1 VPFFANTDCGGLEL
15 ILITVL
21 FRGSRVSHAYVA
33 PWIVAVML
41 LSAKKGTPEVGDTTK
56 ASKAAVQRM

>member
-1 VPFFANTDCGGLEL
+1 MS
-15 ILITVL
+15 

-41 LSAKKGTPEVGDTTK
+41 LSAKKGTPEEREDIPK
-56 ASKAAVQRM
+56 ASKAAVHRI